1 MKGVKLKVDNLTF
14 MNLLFENKLLVVK
27 ASENVIRLLPPLIVN
42 KSEIDEAI
50 STIHK
55 TCEQV

>member
-1 MKGVKLKVDNLTF
+1 

-50 STIHK
+50 SIIHQ

>member
-1 MKGVKLKVDNLTF
+1 

-27 ASENVIRLLPPLIVN
+27 ASENVIRLLPPLTVN

-50 STIHK
+50 SIIHK
-55 TCEQV
+55 ACEQV